1 MEWVWKR
8 LAPYVRARTSL
19 EIVGITEEAL
29 ASALHDGAVERLK
42 WVETVVFCNEMEDEE
57 KIAVLK
63 EWFLEDGQEVKK
75 DHGQA

>member
-63 EWFLEDGQEVKK
+63 EWFLEDSQEVKK

>member
-63 EWFLEDGQEVKK
+63 EWFLEDS
-75 DHGQA
+75 

>member
-63 EWFLEDGQEVKK
+63 EWFLEDSQEVKH

>member
-29 ASALHDGAVERLK
+29 AFALHDGAVERLK

-63 EWFLEDGQEVKK
+63 EWFLEDS
-75 DHGQA
+75 